1 MKLFPSFLLITWLI
15 LLLPAPS
22 LSNLKSISHKTEDR
36 LHRVLD
42 EVQSYAETFKKA
54 LDRLFSSKSTKV
66 LPLFPLK
73 PKDGKVNVVTYTS
86 FNYSQ
91 TNLSVEY
98 HLTRDIWVS
107 SVEEIQPLCQKWE
120 SRGHKL
126 KMRLLQLLGLRP
138 ESKMTHF
145 VIFSVPIDR
154 IYRPSPNPDPTSIY
168 PCGHELTSDCQ
179 ELLAMRNLTEQQQT
193 IASWLN
199 ETLKVGPRSTGYPWT
214 GLGYTYDWSPDSRDN
229 YGVSEYIVMAHTNV
243 TIQKIIS
250 EEEFCTHPLQYSLI
264 EK

>member
-1 MKLFPSFLLITWLI
+1 MA
-15 LLLPAPS
+15 LP
-22 LSNLKSISHKTEDR
+22 HKTEDY

-42 EVQSYAETFKKA
+42 EVQSYAEIFKNA
-54 LDRLFSSKSTKV
+54 LDHLFSSKSAKV
-66 LPLFPLK
+66 MPLFPLK
-73 PKDGKVNVVTYTS
+73 PKDGKVSVVTYTS

-91 TNLSVEY
+91 SVEY

-107 SVEEIQPLCQKWE
+107 SVEEIQPICQKWE

-138 ESKMTHF
+138 ENKMTHF
-145 VIFSVPIDR
+145 VIFSVSIDR

-168 PCGHELTSDCQ
+168 PCGHELASDCQ

-199 ETLKVGPRSTGYPWT
+199 ETLKVGPRHSGYPWT
-214 GLGYTYDWSPDSRDN
+214 GLGYTYDWSPDNRDN
-229 YGVSEYIVMAHTNV
+229 YGVSEYIIMANTNV
-243 TIQKIIS
+243 TIQRIVS
-250 EEEFCTHPLQYSLI
+250 EEEFCSHPLQYSLV